1 MGSVAAGALARL
13 SPARLQLKA
22 YSREILGEVRRLA
35 LQQVLHGPVHHPFEH
50 GKDIVALD
58 RDGNLHAFQLKAGD
72 LSLAALEEIQ
82 AQLFALSATAV
93 NYPGVEPPRR
103 PDRAFLITNGRLSAP
118 ARDRIKS
125 LNDANRPNGLP
136 PIEVVERDHLL
147 PRFVKAH
154 GKLLPEELPNF
165 NDLLRFALSDGLSLF
180 PSYDRARLLSSLV
193 PLATEDP
200 RSDLRRAVGSV
211 TLLTAY
217 TVGPWQRVQNHLG
230 VAEGWL
236 TLALVILRVAETSH
250 LPIRDWESSF
260 LLARDGARQ
269 ALRDLLMEA
278 SGGQDLV
285 VTDVVDGIVYP
296 TRAALVCGYCSAL
309 YISEKHIGQ
318 DSPISESI
326 RALLLREIEFIKVHG
341 EAAVPHLW
349 MIATAL
355 ELLGETA
362 KAVEL
367 VIHWAEVLARA
378 NHIDSKEPFL
388 DPYHSIE
395 SILLNLLGQDSD
407 IGEENCAGEAFT
419 LHIAIEWLARR
430 DLREHVEKIWP
441 SVTHVHFAEFAP
453 SRPANLLAHDDPDGE
468 KLIWAPE
475 APASWKK
482 LRSEACVFPSAAIPS
497 VLWNH
502 AEVLPYLPLIFPFRL
517 TSAVAKAVD
526 YLAHGPCMVIA
537 TSQDYQTVDHNNG
550 ELAPRLPQTPDED
563 DQPG

>member
-1 MGSVAAGALARL
+1 M
-13 SPARLQLKA
+13 
-22 YSREILGEVRRLA
+22 
-35 LQQVLHGPVHHPFEH
+35 
-50 GKDIVALD
+50 
-58 RDGNLHAFQLKAGD
+58 
-72 LSLAALEEIQ
+72 
-82 AQLFALSATAV
+82 
-93 NYPGVEPPRR
+93 
-103 PDRAFLITNGRLSAP
+103 
-118 ARDRIKS
+118 
-125 LNDANRPNGLP
+125 
-136 PIEVVERDHLL
+136 
-147 PRFVKAH
+147 KAH
-154 GKLLPEELPNF
+154 GRFLPEELPNF

-180 PSYDRARLLSSLV
+180 PSYELAKLISSLV
-193 PLATEDP
+193 PLTADDR
-200 RSDLRRAVGSV
+200 RSEVCRAIGSI

-217 TVGPWQRVQNHLG
+217 AVGPWQQVQNHLG

-236 TLALVILRVAETSH
+236 TTVLVILRVAETNH
-250 LPIRDWESSF
+250 LPTRDWESSF
-260 LLARDGARQ
+260 LLARDAARQ

-285 VTDVVDGIVYP
+285 VTDIVDGIVYP

-407 IGEENCAGEAFT
+407 IG
-419 LHIAIEWLARR
+419 
-430 DLREHVEKIWP
+430 
-441 SVTHVHFAEFAP
+441 
-453 SRPANLLAHDDPDGE
+453 
-468 KLIWAPE
+468 
-475 APASWKK
+475 
-482 LRSEACVFPSAAIPS
+482 
-497 VLWNH
+497 
-502 AEVLPYLPLIFPFRL
+502 
-517 TSAVAKAVD
+517 
-526 YLAHGPCMVIA
+526 
-537 TSQDYQTVDHNNG
+537 
-550 ELAPRLPQTPDED
+550 
-563 DQPG
+563 